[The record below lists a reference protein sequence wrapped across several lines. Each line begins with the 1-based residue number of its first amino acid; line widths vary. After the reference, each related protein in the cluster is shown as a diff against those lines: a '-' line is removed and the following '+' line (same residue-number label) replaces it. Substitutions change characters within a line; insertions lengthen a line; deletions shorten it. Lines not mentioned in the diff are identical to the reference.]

1 MLRTVIP
8 CAFLGMASPLY
19 AQKVPLHASRKC
31 RRYMPKTVSNESWL
45 RGLIRG
51 KLGGVQSL
59 CKASGQ
65 GSVGVPVCKLTLLH
79 QHFTPRSFN
88 LRGQFHRAP
97 MVVIKKVVAARHIEW

>member
-1 MLRTVIP
+1 
-8 CAFLGMASPLY
+8 
-19 AQKVPLHASRKC
+19 
-31 RRYMPKTVSNESWL
+31 MPKTVSNESWF

-59 CKASGQ
+59 CKASGL
-65 GSVGVPVCKLTLLH
+65 GSVGVPVRKLTLLH

-97 MVVIKKVVAARHIEW
+97 MVAIKKVVAARHIEW

>member
-1 MLRTVIP
+1 MQKAYNKALHRNWFTWHLFRVATLAKKPPSKPILR
-8 CAFLGMASPLY
+8 A
-19 AQKVPLHASRKC
+19 

-65 GSVGVPVCKLTLLH
+65 GSVGVPVC
-79 QHFTPRSFN
+79 N
-88 LRGQFHRAP
+88 L
-97 MVVIKKVVAARHIEW
+97 

>member
-1 MLRTVIP
+1 M
-8 CAFLGMASPLY
+8 
-19 AQKVPLHASRKC
+19 
-31 RRYMPKTVSNESWL
+31 RYMPKTVSNESWF

-51 KLGGVQSL
+51 KLGWVQSL